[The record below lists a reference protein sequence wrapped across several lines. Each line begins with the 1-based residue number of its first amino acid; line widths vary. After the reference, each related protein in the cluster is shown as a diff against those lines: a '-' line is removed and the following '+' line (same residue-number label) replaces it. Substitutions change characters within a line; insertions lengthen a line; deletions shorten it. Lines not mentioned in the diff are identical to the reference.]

1 MVTFSAPIMTCGGR
15 AKGVLVAP
23 GVAPT
28 VDLDQR
34 DVRVDAAGI
43 APLIAA
49 LRAGER
55 NAARHG

>member
-1 MVTFSAPIMTCGGR
+1 VVTFSIPNTTCGGR

-28 VDLDQR
+28 VDLGQR
-34 DVRVDAAGI
+34 EVRVDAAGI
-43 APLIAA
+43 APLIVA

-55 NAARHG
+55 SATLHG

>member
-1 MVTFSAPIMTCGGR
+1 MVTFSAPNMTYGGR

-34 DVRVDAAGI
+34 DVRLDAPGI